1 MTEIQTDRGI
11 RDWWWLIAILIQE
24 LRKAQCWVGGL
35 HRQREWF
42 SVNRREFSHARR
54 GFISKHSARTRTMRA
69 VRCACIVRIV
79 KYLSFAHS
87 WPPPD
92 FPSLEQTA
100 ARRMILHRITRWGG
114 EVGSTAGQAR
124 VGLHSHRH
132 SPPLPSPLHHHDH
145 HQLLLF
151 LFFIPVN
158 TRGIA

>member
-1 MTEIQTDRGI
+1 M
-11 RDWWWLIAILIQE
+11 
-24 LRKAQCWVGGL
+24 
-35 HRQREWF
+35 
-42 SVNRREFSHARR
+42 NRREFSHARR

-132 SPPLPSPLHHHDH
+132 SPPLPIPLHHHDH

-151 LFFIPVN
+151 LFLSQLTPEVLHSLTKIA
-158 TRGIA
+158 RGASEVLEIQKMGKFAQVPSL